1 MCRIRTGC
9 LPGRAKAPLFKSAS
23 SKTREMQ
30 TKSKKGRSA
39 KKPPPPPPSP
49 FIIPSPTESLTK
61 KLLQGGEEN
70 IGGVLEEELT
80 YSSSS
85 SGELN
90 LDTKVKKAFVNLR
103 ERLNRAKGQLN
114 TAQGQLDAIEEGVN
128 ELEKMVVAKTITPQK
143 KASYDKSKGRIKGGK
158 GEERFDNRNRKSGGG
173 NGLRGFENEEEK
185 SGDGDGGGGGIP
197 APRSLPLSLPEWKN
211 INKCENLDT
220 FMDDIEKRI
229 AYSKTRSGAD
239 KRTISSCSTYVN
251 TYKGVRSFITKFI
264 DAAIKKQD
272 EKKEGDD
279 SKADVVEIS
288 PAAKKKAHAAI
299 QKMLNENAEQLVTEL
314 KGSDVKSGGAGGQGN
329 RKYTRKMQ
337 VKNWKDIFS
346 AASNKK
352 ENHVKACLENIIG
365 EKQLMACKNTI
376 AAIVLSS
383 NNNNNKQ

>member
-23 SKTREMQ
+23 SKTREMP
-30 TKSKKGRSA
+30 TKSKKGRST

-49 FIIPSPTESLTK
+49 CIIPSPTESQTK
-61 KLLQGGEEN
+61 KLLQEGDEN
-70 IGGVLEEELT
+70 IGEVLKEELT

-90 LDTKVKKAFVNLR
+90 LDTNQVEKVFVNLR
-103 ERLNRAKGQLN
+103 EGLNRAKGQLN
-114 TAQGQLDAIEEGVN
+114 TAQGQLDAIEKDVN
-128 ELEKMVVAKTITPQK
+128 ELEKMLVAKTITPQK
-143 KASYDKSKGRIKGGK
+143 KKAYDKNKGRIKGGK
-158 GEERFDNRNRKSGGG
+158 GEGRFDNRNRKSGG
-173 NGLRGFENEEEK
+173 NGLRGFEDEEEK

-197 APRSLPLSLPEWKN
+197 AQGSLPLSLPEWKN
-211 INKCENLDT
+211 INNSENLDT
-220 FMDDIEKRI
+220 FMDDMKKRI
-229 AYSKTRSGAD
+229 AYSKKESGAD
-239 KRTISSCSTYVN
+239 KRTINSCSTYVN
-251 TYKGVRSFITKFI
+251 TYKGVCSFINKFV

-279 SKADVVEIS
+279 SKVDVVEIS

-329 RKYTRKMQ
+329 RRYTKKKQ
-337 VKNWKDIFS
+337 EKNWKDVFS
-346 AASNKK
+346 ATQNKK
-352 ENHVKACLENIIG
+352 ENYVKACLEKIIG
-365 EKQLMACKNTI
+365 KEQLMACKNTI
-376 AAIVLSS
+376 AAIVLSP